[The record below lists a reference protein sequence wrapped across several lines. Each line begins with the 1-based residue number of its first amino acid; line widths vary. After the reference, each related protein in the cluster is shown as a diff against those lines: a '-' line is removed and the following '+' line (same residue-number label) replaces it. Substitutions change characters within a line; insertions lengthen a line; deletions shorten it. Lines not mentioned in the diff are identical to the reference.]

1 VMDRRG
7 ARRGRVRAWVRC
19 MHVMVGPAA
28 IKSAGL
34 LLRFLVMPL
43 RQGIHP
49 CCNLFAR
56 GNGRTSAWL
65 PAS

>member
-1 VMDRRG
+1 MDRRG
-7 ARRGRVRAWVRC
+7 GGGVCVGAPVRC

-34 LLRFLVMPL
+34 LLRFLVKPL

-56 GNGRTSAWL
+56 GNGRPDVGMATC
-65 PAS
+65 